1 MLAGVPRGGD
11 AMLKKVIA
19 LCLVLITTGLVLITV
34 SITPAVVQADPPAK
48 VVTGPLQPAESAA
61 CRPPTATDY
70 KLADDWLALR
80 RRIAN
85 GYPDLI
91 HRVESLPAQTRGQA
105 LQTAQEL
112 NAKLVAVEAGHI
124 IPAPSLDPSL
134 TVGAIGTLWG
144 YRFRVIQ
151 RLGNSAAR
159 VRILQTPTDEE
170 LERGIRAQ
178 KGPLPEIEVLLRG
191 FDFSKVADGQ
201 TGADGQEVQT
211 RGCFIVRKSETRTT
225 VFGLPQSTIVIEPY
239 DSTLAEMIF
248 EQHAARERWNAIHPE
263 SPAERDRK
271 AARTMANVMS
281 RRHAN
286 ALKYPALLSNA
297 RYLISAKLYDPAEKM
312 LRQIVTDVP
321 GSDAAEQAQKE
332 LDALPHAR

>member
-19 LCLVLITTGLVLITV
+19 LCLVLITTGLVLIT
-34 SITPAVVQADPPAK
+34 TAVVQADPPAK

-61 CRPPTATDY
+61 CRPPTAADY

-91 HRVESLPAQTRGQA
+91 HRVESLPAETRGQA
-105 LQTAQEL
+105 LQTAHEL

-124 IPAPSLDPSL
+124 IPAPSLDRSL
-134 TVGAIGTLWG
+134 SEGAIGTLWG

-151 RLGNSAAR
+151 RLGNSEAR

-178 KGPLPEIEVLLRG
+178 KGPVPEIEVLLRG
-191 FDFSKVADGQ
+191 FDFSKRADGQ
-201 TGADGQEVQT
+201 TGTDGQEVQT
-211 RGCFIVRKSETRTT
+211 RGCFIVRKPDTRAT
-225 VFGLPQSTIVIEPY
+225 VLGLPQSSIVIEPY

-248 EQHAARERWNAIHPE
+248 EQHASRERWNAIHPE
-263 SPAERDRK
+263 SPAERDRQ
-271 AARTMANVMS
+271 AARTMARVMS

-332 LDALPHAR
+332 LDALPHTR